1 MSKKLSASKRARMI
15 MLLQRARIR
24 IKGQENSHVCFAL
37 QDVVTYML
45 PFGDDKRVRQSW
57 AASDYLCDW
66 VHSMLGTYH
75 TLQDWLIKRYG
86 YSNVV
91 HDTQKLRQTRLKW
104 IDWMINE
111 LKEGR

>member
-24 IKGQENSHVCFAL
+24 IKGQDNSYICFAL
-37 QDVVTYML
+37 SDVVTYML
-45 PFGDDKRVRQSW
+45 PFGNDERVAQAW
-57 AASDYLCDW
+57 VASDYLCDW

-75 TLQDWLIKRYG
+75 TLQDWLIAYG
-86 YSNVV
+86 HVDFV
-91 HDTQKLRQTRLKW
+91 KPQKLRQIRLKW